1 MTFLIRLYPR
11 AWRARYGEELTALVA
26 NEAPT
31 MRLVVDLVAGAIDAR
46 LNPQALPHR
55 TASVLDE
62 GGTTMRKMIAHCYPS
77 EISPAEQWKSAAWML
92 GGTVVLSVVYIAL
105 RRQFG
110 ETLVIDAFGTAV
122 FPITVLFALRNTY
135 FKPYSLAA
143 RTVMI
148 VGLMAAVFLIALA
161 AEFVGN
167 RI

>member
-31 MRLVVDLVAGAIDAR
+31 LRLAVDLIAGAIDAR
-46 LNPQALPHR
+46 LKPQALPHR

-77 EISPAEQWKSAAWML
+77 EISPVEQWKSAAWML
-92 GGTVVLSVVYIAL
+92 GGTLVLTFVYVAL

-110 ETLVIDAFGTAV
+110 GTVLIDAFGTAL
-122 FPITVLFALRNTY
+122 FPIAVVFSLRNTY
-135 FKPYSLAA
+135 FKPYSPVA
-143 RTVMI
+143 RAVMI
-148 VGLMAAVFLIALA
+148 VGLMATTFFIALA
-161 AEFVGN
+161 AALVAN